1 MSRLSRKL
9 REREFVELT
18 RELLDSEPVRMMGR
32 WKHHGPVTT
41 LDHSLFVAFSTYRVA
56 RLLRMDVHAAVRGA
70 LLHDLYLYDSR
81 DKSAHPGNQCF
92 DHPRFAAR
100 NAAALTPSP
109 TRSRTSS
116 SPTCGP
122 WAARCPGRWRPG
134 WWTWWTRS
142 APGWR
147 CPGSAGPLGCGSGLE
162 CARWRPPADK
172 RQMTAFHRLWRAVF
186 VGFGMIPMKKR
197 QFKLFENNSLMV
209 EKKRKLCY
217 NARWETL

>member
-100 NAAALTPSP
+100 NAAALTPLSDKEQNIIL
-109 TRSRTSS
+109 SHM
-116 SPTCGP
+116 
-122 WAARCPGRWRPG
+122 W
-134 WWTWWTRS
+134 
-142 APGWR
+142 
-147 CPGSAGPLGCGSGLE
+147 PLGGALPRSLEAWVVDLVDTVCAGLE
-162 CARWRPPADK
+162 MSRDCRPSRLREQLGMSPLKPA
-172 RQMTAFHRLWRAVF
+172 
-186 VGFGMIPMKKR
+186 
-197 QFKLFENNSLMV
+197 
-209 EKKRKLCY
+209 
-217 NARWETL
+217 